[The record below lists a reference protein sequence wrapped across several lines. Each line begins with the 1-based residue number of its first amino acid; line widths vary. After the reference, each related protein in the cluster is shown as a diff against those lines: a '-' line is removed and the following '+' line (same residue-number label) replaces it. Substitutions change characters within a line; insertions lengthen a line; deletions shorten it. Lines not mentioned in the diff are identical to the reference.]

1 MKIFTNARIGGF
13 ALLSM
18 ALFFA
23 AGSASA
29 QGPAGAGA
37 AEAAAANSGSH
48 SYNPAKWFGKKD
60 KDAKAADSV
69 PVGQLDQKLEPR
81 LRAAQVLG
89 ANASLKNAC
98 QNFIERVDC
107 VAALRASHNLGLN
120 FVCVKASMTGVRT
133 DVDASSC
140 HMPSDD
146 RPLNL
151 MKTIR
156 FLKSDADAKN
166 GAKEAETAAR
176 EDIMDAVAQA
186 NVTTAQATAVQ

>member
-1 MKIFTNARIGGF
+1 MKRFTSTWFGGVAVLGV
-13 ALLSM
+13 ALLF
-18 ALFFA
+18 LTGRA
-23 AGSASA
+23 AA

-37 AEAAAANSGSH
+37 AEAAAQSTSSH
-48 SYNPAKWFGKKD
+48 SYNPTKWFGR
-60 KDAKAADSV
+60 KDAKTRAAASV
-69 PVGQLDQKLEPR
+69 PVEQLDQKLEPK
-81 LRAAQVLG
+81 LRAAGVLG
-89 ANASLKNAC
+89 ANAPLKNAC

-107 VAALRASHNLGLN
+107 VAALRASKSLGLN

-146 RPLNL
+146 NPLNL

-166 GAKEAETAAR
+166 AAKEAETAAR
-176 EDIMDAVAQA
+176 EDLADAAA
-186 NVTTAQATAVQ
+186 AVNAAPQQ